1 MDKKDLY
8 MTLGELLRVYSAQD
22 IDNALDNITQL
33 YIAENKMGK
42 ITKLKENKNATSKKK
57 GNC

>member
-8 MTLGELLRVYSAQD
+8 MTIGELLRVYSAQD
-22 IDNALDNITQL
+22 IDNCLDHITKL
-33 YIAENKMGK
+33 YIAESNMGK
-42 ITKLKENKNATSKKK
+42 ITKLKGEKNATSKKK

>member
-1 MDKKDLY
+1 